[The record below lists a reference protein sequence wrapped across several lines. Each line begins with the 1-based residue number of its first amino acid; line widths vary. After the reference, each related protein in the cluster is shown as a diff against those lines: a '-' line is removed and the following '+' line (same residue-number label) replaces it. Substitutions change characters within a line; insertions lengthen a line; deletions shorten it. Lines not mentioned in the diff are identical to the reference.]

1 MTIDTQTML
10 LYIVRGLP
18 GSGKT
23 TLAHKLANVVC
34 EADHYMVDA
43 EGRYSF
49 NPDRLRECHERCF
62 EAVEVALSCRTTVA
76 VANTFTRRWEYQRY
90 IELAKR
96 LGVPYQV
103 VVCQGTW
110 GNLHG
115 VPKETVRRMAAR
127 WEW

>member
-23 TLAHKLANVVC
+23 TLAHRLASVVV

-62 EAVEVALSCRTTVA
+62 EAVEEALSCRATVA

-103 VVCQGTW
+103 IVCQGTW

-115 VPKETVRRMAAR
+115 VPEETVRRMAAR